1 MAGNSVFAQNVPG
14 NDYALDNKYLRYDN
28 NKKEYVQGG
37 QDPPKLNSSLSYQQ
51 GPLDVNKNLGKE
63 SGDLQKFLKIY
74 TSERSVGPA
83 KLKNLLHSYFSRR
96 DTPSIDDTDEH
107 SFGMQEKKKVLTEAI
122 STLLLTQHYF
132 ECFEFHISVLKSK
145 KQIGQQAQVSIAAG
159 GLNPSPGGR
168 VYGLERITENDV
180 LEVVS
185 KIENTFAGTTGATDN
200 PILTTLMD
208 NAFHILW
215 LSILTAHAT
224 FLQTVLNFDQIK
236 QYTVV
241 VDAMCGGDGTGV
253 QYLDNLDGATQAR
266 VVTEVNQRVL
276 AFDTYLTDTIT
287 EESLRPYSNGGGAL
301 PANVWPY
308 YNLVNI
314 GGIISCICC
323 GAQGRAGPLEAD
335 YVGLHQQFLWVPGHV
350 LTQRQRDDLQSVI
363 LPAVLKPVLAFIR
376 SGNFATTSAIS
387 SIIST
392 HAENPGTATPVY
404 TVALKTL
411 DIPKLSNLLAGF
423 NTTYESYLIPENIT
437 GRLRLSTHLGFNKFI
452 NMVVKSGTTTATN
465 VLTSLG
471 HFVPSNQLRTI
482 DVSSRDNTGVITAV
496 GEIESMIGGTKSN
509 NLFGGSTN
517 SDFANW
523 IRTSG
528 PNVLLC
534 AQFLWNADVRGDIMS
549 DGRFKFKPFSAW
561 EDAKGKPYGN
571 YFILLVKFYYNYVS
585 KNTQIYKN
593 GTMYHDLIGT
603 VYADTALVPTRGQVI
618 GSSRSMNV
626 LGGLDIQIPQVFSFL
641 QGTLPFMQTVA
652 VILNQNNVRL
662 NNSSSSSAPS
672 QPTYSGTR
680 APPVL
685 RGGSND
691 NYKIIVAS
699 VLGKDF
705 TEYSNMIGGAAVL
718 VDVEPSKFNGKHL
731 VEKLRKEARLRID
744 QLKIKGINAKSNQV
758 RQVEMTL
765 DELEEKLKDFE
776 DVLIALKAAVVDKS
790 IDQNKVFDIK
800 QYTED
805 YMTKANDIKNQYRDA
820 VVLVGNIGGFP

>member
-14 NDYALDNKYLRYDN
+14 NDYALDKKYLKYDN

-51 GPLDVNKNLGKE
+51 GPLDLTKNLGKE

-107 SFGMQEKKKVLTEAI
+107 SFGMQDKKKVLTEAI

-132 ECFEFHISVLKSK
+132 DCFEFHIAVLKNK
-145 KQIGQQAQVSIAAG
+145 KQIADKAQVSIAAG
-159 GLNPSPGGR
+159 GLAPAPAAR
-168 VYGLERITENDV
+168 AYGLERITESDV
-180 LEVVS
+180 EGIVS
-185 KIENTFAGTTGATDN
+185 KMENTFSGTTGATDK
-200 PILTTLMD
+200 PILNTLMD

-215 LSILTAHAT
+215 LSVLTTRANRFRRRLSFAE
-224 FLQTVLNFDQIK
+224 IK
-236 QYTVV
+236 QYTEV

-253 QYLDNLDGATQAR
+253 QYFTTIDAATQLR
-266 VVTEVNQRVL
+266 VDTEVNRRLVSFSTFL
-276 AFDTYLTDTIT
+276 DSTINEQT
-287 EESLRPYSNGGGAL
+287 LRPYSNGGTAL
-301 PANVWPY
+301 AGNIWPY
-308 YNLVNI
+308 YDLKRP
-314 GGIISCICC
+314 GSIIYCICC
-323 GAQGRAGPLEAD
+323 GARTVGAGAVEHD
-335 YVGLHQQFLWVPGHV
+335 YHGLYQAPVWQTGHA
-350 LTQRQRDDLQSVI
+350 LTSQERDRLKDT
-363 LPAVLKPVLAFIR
+363 LPHVLKPVLAFMR
-376 SGNFATTSAIS
+376 SGNFATTSAIC

-392 HAENPGTATPVY
+392 HAENPETTTPVY
-404 TVALKTL
+404 SVALSTL
-411 DIPKLSNLLAGF
+411 DLPKFSNLLPNF
-423 NTTYESYLIPENIT
+423 NTTWESYLIPINLA
-437 GRLRLSTHLGFNKFI
+437 GRLQFSTHLGFNKFI

-465 VLTSLG
+465 VITSLG
-471 HFVPSNQLRTI
+471 NFVPSSQRRTI
-482 DVSSRDNTGVITAV
+482 DVTTRNNTGVITGV
-496 GEIESMIGGTKSN
+496 GEIESLIGGTKSN

-571 YFILLVKFYYNYVS
+571 YFILLVKFYYNYVA

-593 GTMYHDLIGT
+593 GTMYHDLIGN

-618 GSSRSMNV
+618 GSSHSMNV

-652 VILNQNNVRL
+652 VILNQNNVKL

-699 VLGKDF
+699 VLGDDF
-705 TEYSNMIGGAAVL
+705 KEYSNMIGGAAVL

-758 RQVEMTL
+758 RQIEMTL

-820 VVLVGNIGGFP
+820 VVLVGNIGAFM